1 MLMDIMTLLKEPSV
15 LFTDI
20 SIARLREKNFIK
32 AVDVS
37 KETKTVIT
45 LNTSGKGSQ
54 LELPGKYWEM
64 IT

>member
-1 MLMDIMTLLKEPSV
+1 MLMDIMTLLKEPSD

-37 KETKTVIT
+37 KETKTH
-45 LNTSGKGSQ
+45 L
-54 LELPGKYWEM
+54 KYVFY
-64 IT
+64 